1 MASEDMG
8 PKVTSTP
15 AKLGHK
21 SEAGKP
27 SPPPKYE
34 DVAVNEE
41 MFPVTKSRKN
51 IAADF
56 DSKEEIVLVI
66 ENESITCGVSDD
78 DDDTDSDRSSAI
90 FISFSKVHS
99 SVSKFYEQNKAKIF
113 MVNMSII
120 RHLIFNSFIYGA
132 LIAGYFSYFVAAL
145 TLCFKYGVRDPT
157 PLIVITTVTIAL
169 IIIWYIKKKFGQH
182 IYENCIKPPITTL
195 KNTGNLLNIIYVYV

>member
-34 DVAVNEE
+34 DVAVDEE

-90 FISFSKVHS
+90 FISFSKVHN

-113 MVNMSII
+113 MVKWRPVIGGFFLQFYFAVII
-120 RHLIFNSFIYGA
+120 
-132 LIAGYFSYFVAAL
+132 
-145 TLCFKYGVRDPT
+145 
-157 PLIVITTVTIAL
+157 
-169 IIIWYIKKKFGQH
+169 
-182 IYENCIKPPITTL
+182 L
-195 KNTGNLLNIIYVYV
+195 KWDADLE